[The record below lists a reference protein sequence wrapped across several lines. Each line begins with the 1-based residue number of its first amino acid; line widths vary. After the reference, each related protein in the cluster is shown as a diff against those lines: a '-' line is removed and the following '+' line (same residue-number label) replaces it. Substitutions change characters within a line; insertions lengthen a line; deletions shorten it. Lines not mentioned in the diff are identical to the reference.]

1 MARTEVIRVRVA
13 SDEKA
18 RLQMLAKT
26 CDRSVSSVLRQLI
39 KLAEPAGPDLR
50 LVGKLEVRND
60 P

>member
-1 MARTEVIRVRVA
+1 VA